1 MNAQPFFDRIL
12 AATVLRMIPR
22 QVTPNHVTVF
32 RFAATPIVLYCILI
46 GQYQWGLLA
55 FMIVSFSD
63 AVDGA
68 LARTRNQVTEW
79 GKLYDPL
86 ADKLL
91 IASMVL
97 GVVVRELN
105 LVLGL
110 TIVAIEAAILGLA
123 WYGHSHGRSMQ
134 ANRWGKMKMTLEVA
148 GVSVLLLGL
157 AFGIPETLAISQA
170 TFVVAILFALISLI
184 TYGI

>member
-1 MNAQPFFDRIL
+1 MNAQPIIDRIL
-12 AATVLRMIPR
+12 AATVLRLLPR
-22 QVTPNHVTVF
+22 QVTPNQITVF
-32 RFAATPIVLYCILI
+32 RFATTPIVLYLILI
-46 GQYQWGLLA
+46 GEYRWGLVA
-55 FMIVSFSD
+55 FVLVAFTD
-63 AVDGA
+63 AMDGA
-68 LARTRNQVTEW
+68 LARTTGRVTEW
-79 GKLYDPL
+79 GKMYDPV

-110 TIVAIEAAILGLA
+110 TIMVIEATILGLA
-123 WYGHSHGRSMQ
+123 WYGHSRGRSMQ
-134 ANRWGKMKMTLEVA
+134 ANRWGKIKMLLEVL

-157 AFGIPETLAISQA
+157 AFGIPGTLSVSQA
-170 TFVVAILFALISLI
+170 TFVLAILFALVSLI

>member
-1 MNAQPFFDRIL
+1 MNLQPFFDRLL
-12 AATVLRMIPR
+12 ARTVLVFIPR
-22 QVTPNHVTVF
+22 QVTPNQVTVF
-32 RFAATPIVLYCILI
+32 RFAATPLVLYLILI
-46 GQYQWGLLA
+46 GEYRWGLIA
-55 FMIVSFSD
+55 FAIVAFSD

-68 LARTRNQVTEW
+68 LARTRNQVTQW
-79 GKLYDPL
+79 GAIYDPL

-105 LVLGL
+105 PILGL
-110 TIVAIEAAILGLA
+110 TIVLIEAVILGLA
-123 WYGHSHGRSMQ
+123 WYGHSHGRSVH
-134 ANRWGKMKMTLEVA
+134 ANRWGKLKMSFEVL
-148 GVSVLLLGL
+148 GVTVLLLGL
-157 AFGIPETLAISQA
+157 AFGIPATIPISQA